1 MHRCVVIGLQST
13 GEAATGEMVQNDEV
27 VDDFVSAPEIILRNL
42 ITKQVPLVVCLCLCL
57 CLCLCVCVCMY
68 TNVCIYVYLYK

>member
-1 MHRCVVIGLQST
+1 VSVDRSVHRCVVIGLQST

-42 ITKQVPLVVCLCLCL
+42 ITKQVPLVVSVSVFVSMSV
-57 CLCLCVCVCMY
+57 CLCVH
-68 TNVCIYVYLYK
+68 VY

>member
-1 MHRCVVIGLQST
+1 VSVDRSVHRCVVIGLQST

-42 ITKQVPLVVCLCLCL
+42 ITKQVPLVVVCVSVFVPMSV
-57 CLCLCVCVCMY
+57 CLCVH
-68 TNVCIYVYLYK
+68 VY

>member
-1 MHRCVVIGLQST
+1 MIGLQST

-42 ITKQVPLVVCLCLCL
+42 ITKQVPLVVSVSVFVSMSV
-57 CLCLCVCVCMY
+57 CLCVH
-68 TNVCIYVYLYK
+68 VY

>member
-1 MHRCVVIGLQST
+1 VHRCVVIGLQST

-42 ITKQVPLVVCLCLCL
+42 ITKQVPLVVSVSVSVFVPMSV
-57 CLCLCVCVCMY
+57 CLCVH
-68 TNVCIYVYLYK
+68 VY

>member
-42 ITKQVPLVVCLCLCL
+42 ITKQVPLVVSVSVSVFVPMSV
-57 CLCLCVCVCMY
+57 CLCVH
-68 TNVCIYVYLYK
+68 VY

>member
-1 MHRCVVIGLQST
+1 MSVDRSVHRCVVIGLQST

-42 ITKQVPLVVCLCLCL
+42 ITKQVPLVVVCVSVFVPMSV
-57 CLCLCVCVCMY
+57 CLCVH
-68 TNVCIYVYLYK
+68 VY

>member
-1 MHRCVVIGLQST
+1 MSVDRSVHRCVVIGLQST

-42 ITKQVPLVVCLCLCL
+42 ITKQVPLVVSVSVSVFVPMSV
-57 CLCLCVCVCMY
+57 CLCVH
-68 TNVCIYVYLYK
+68 VY

>member
-1 MHRCVVIGLQST
+1 MSVDRSAHRCVVIGLQST

-42 ITKQVPLVVCLCLCL
+42 ITKQVPLVVVCVSVFVPMSV
-57 CLCLCVCVCMY
+57 CLCVH
-68 TNVCIYVYLYK
+68 VY

>member
-1 MHRCVVIGLQST
+1 MSVDRSVHRCVVIGLQST

-42 ITKQVPLVVCLCLCL
+42 ITKQVPLVVSVSVFVSMSV
-57 CLCLCVCVCMY
+57 CLCVH
-68 TNVCIYVYLYK
+68 VY